1 MNLKTLTQL
10 SHFVTLLFGTSF
22 GMTMAIVIEYSVNNA
37 IITMSIITYSIILIM
52 LLAIVLRIVSIY
64 LWKKNKHKKLLEQY
78 L

>member
-22 GMTMAIVIEYSVNNA
+22 GMTMAIFIEYSINNA
-37 IITMSIITYSIILIM
+37 IITMSILTYSIILIM